1 MACMEGE
8 KNGFVFTNMALKIQV
23 VSYLDFRQHFLKLQ
37 NTIFFSCIV
46 EVVTLK
52 ACFCVL
58 STVRTREFRRV
69 SYCYIVL
76 N

>member
-1 MACMEGE
+1 MACMKGE
-8 KNGFVFTNMALKIQV
+8 KNGSVFTNMALKIQV

-46 EVVTLK
+46 EVVYTESLLL
-52 ACFCVL
+52 CF
-58 STVRTREFRRV
+58 E
-69 SYCYIVL
+69 YCK